1 MRTLIFFHIRHV
13 AEELGAC
20 PDTTDT
26 KILDLW
32 ERIREEV
39 EALPVPHK
47 VYNDSYSKFRD
58 EGPIEMTNPNSFI
71 EADLMFQPKG
81 PNKDILIWLFKK
93 GSTIVWCESNEL
105 LERYLVLMETIRH
118 KYSPDEKLSDCE
130 LASYCE
136 IIGARNEFI
145 AKQIGHSLQDSE
157 TGMLF
162 LGRSHDLGDHMTGLL
177 TDLDIDVIHHFK
189 NCLPGE

>member
-1 MRTLIFFHIRHV
+1 MRTLHYFHIRHV

-58 EGPIEMTNPNSFI
+58 
-71 EADLMFQPKG
+71 
-81 PNKDILIWLFKK
+81 
-93 GSTIVWCESNEL
+93 
-105 LERYLVLMETIRH
+105 
-118 KYSPDEKLSDCE
+118 
-130 LASYCE
+130 
-136 IIGARNEFI
+136 
-145 AKQIGHSLQDSE
+145 
-157 TGMLF
+157 
-162 LGRSHDLGDHMTGLL
+162 
-177 TDLDIDVIHHFK
+177 
-189 NCLPGE
+189 